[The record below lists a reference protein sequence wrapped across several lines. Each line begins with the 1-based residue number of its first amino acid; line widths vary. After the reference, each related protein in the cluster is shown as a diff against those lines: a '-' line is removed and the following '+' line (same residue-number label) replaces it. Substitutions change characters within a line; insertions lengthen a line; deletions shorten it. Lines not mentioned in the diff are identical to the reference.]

1 MLASTQDAG
10 ASTVTL
16 KTAKAVGES
25 LTIALNADM
34 KVTLTWGDGT
44 TIDYL
49 SDGMPR
55 DVEVKAETLTISTDK
70 DITALYVSE
79 NQLTELDITGAAT
92 SIERLFCSDNALTQ
106 LDLSRCTSLTQL
118 DCQDNQ
124 LATLSI
130 GSQKMEFV
138 NVAGNQLTA
147 TGLKSN
153 GTGNIESL
161 VCAGNKMSAIS
172 YLSSMTQLKTLLCQD
187 NQLPSLS
194 ISKCKDL
201 RYLVANDNKL
211 VALNAPALTGLL
223 KLYADNN
230 LFETLDFS
238 NCTVIENISLEGNN
252 LREITWA
259 KKTNGIY
266 DNVSYVNLTENALFF
281 NSFPTIYNYSS
292 REYTMN
298 AALIPQRPYH
308 LLDVANVNETYALRD
323 IFITNGWASGVNA
336 SLEMENANGESLVAN
351 TDYTYRSGQLTFLKE
366 HQGVTISAT
375 SRYYP
380 DITLTTEPFN
390 VIDPTGIAVME
401 ETLQEEN
408 TIYDLQ
414 GRKVS
419 NPQAQK
425 GIYIVNGKKTVIR

>member
-16 KTAKAVGES
+16 KTDKAVGES
-25 LTIALNADM
+25 LTIALNGDI

-44 TIDYL
+44 TIGYL

-124 LATLSI
+124 LTTLSI

-161 VCAGNKMSAIS
+161 VCASNKMSAIS

-308 LLDVANVNETYALRD
+308 LLDVANVNEMYALRD

-390 VIDPTGIAVME
+390 VIDPTGIAVTE